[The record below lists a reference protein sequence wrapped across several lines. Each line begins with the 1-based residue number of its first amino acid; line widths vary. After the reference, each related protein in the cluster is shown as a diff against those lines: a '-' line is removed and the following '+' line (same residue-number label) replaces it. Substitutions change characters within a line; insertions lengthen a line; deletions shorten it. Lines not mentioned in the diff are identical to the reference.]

1 MPPIAAEEALY
12 HDLLSIYA
20 RAGAEVTYETDSGD
34 VRPYWPKRFLQAV
47 KRANKKGELF
57 EFAHRLIR
65 QDDVSRGFLVSRRP
79 GGSISLSRPSWSTKT
94 KPYHGAFD
102 FDVVQIAR
110 QRVADHGYD
119 VLAPKAPVTP
129 VASSTE
135 ARADTGSS
143 TSAEVTVSPGT
154 SFDVRVTVGDDGKLA
169 LSLI

>member
-65 QDDVSRGFLVSRRP
+65 QDDVSRGFLVLKKAGRLDLTVEALVVDQDEALPRRVR
-79 GGSISLSRPSWSTKT
+79 LRR
-94 KPYHGAFD
+94 GAD
-102 FDVVQIAR
+102 RAAAR
-110 QRVADHGYD
+110 R
-119 VLAPKAPVTP
+119 
-129 VASSTE
+129 
-135 ARADTGSS
+135 
-143 TSAEVTVSPGT
+143 
-154 SFDVRVTVGDDGKLA
+154 
-169 LSLI
+169 